1 MPGNPRKM
9 GIRRGAEQP
18 LGYHRSMTGQVVG
31 ERVVGGRAT
40 RALRVA
46 VLGAGNVGREVVR
59 SLLSGWEGPT
69 FDLVGVA
76 VRDLPKAESAGIPKD
91 LLTDAPAHL
100 VANEIDLIVELMGGE
115 EPARTLMMAALG
127 AGIPVV
133 TANKWVIARHG
144 AELEAE
150 ARRTETPFRFEAA
163 VMGGTPIL
171 RLLAEDLAG
180 SKVLRFRG
188 IVNGTTNYVLTEMA
202 TNGTDYA
209 KALADAQAA
218 GYAEADPSSD
228 VEGGDSADKLVVL
241 ARLAF
246 GVWLDRGSIATAV
259 EGGKPGITGVT
270 AADLAAAARR
280 GYAIRLLATARRAD
294 DGSIEAGVMP
304 TAVDVLESI
313 SGINGVRNRVDLETD
328 RLGSISLEGPGAGGH
343 ATAGAVL
350 ADLGALIAGHGST
363 WGAMPKAV
371 AGFGRDLE
379 CSQWFRG
386 PSRARYPVAR

>member
-1 MPGNPRKM
+1 
-9 GIRRGAEQP
+9 
-18 LGYHRSMTGQVVG
+18 
-31 ERVVGGRAT
+31 
-40 RALRVA
+40 

-69 FDLVGVA
+69 FDLIGVA
-76 VRDLPKAESAGIPKD
+76 VRDLPKAEAAGMPHH

-100 VANEIDLIVELMGGE
+100 VANEVDLIVELMGGE
-115 EPARTLMMAALG
+115 EPARTLMLAALG

-150 ARRTETPFRFEAA
+150 ARRTDTPFRFEAA

-180 SKVLRFRG
+180 SRVHSFRG
-188 IVNGTTNYVLTEMA
+188 IVNGTTNHILTEMA
-202 TNGTDYA
+202 TRGADYA
-209 KALADAQAA
+209 NALADAQAA
-218 GYAEADPSSD
+218 GYAEADPTSD
-228 VEGGDSADKLVVL
+228 VEGGDSADKLVIL

-246 GVWLDRGSIATAV
+246 GVWLDRASVATWV

-270 AADLAAAARR
+270 SEDLAAASKR
-280 GYAIRLLATARRAD
+280 GYSIRLLACARRTD
-294 DGSIEAGVMP
+294 DGSIDAGVMP
-304 TAVDVLESI
+304 TAVDVLAPI

-328 RLGSISLEGPGAGGH
+328 RLGSISLEGPGAGGR

-363 WGAMPKAV
+363 WGAMPV
-371 AGFGRDLE
+371 ASTGSCRAFE
-379 CSQWFRG
+379 PEQWFSG
-386 PSRARYPVAR
+386 PSGARYPVAR

>member
-1 MPGNPRKM
+1 MIEEGVTERM
-9 GIRRGAEQP
+9 SRA
-18 LGYHRSMTGQVVG
+18 RSGH
-31 ERVVGGRAT
+31 GRP
-40 RALRVA
+40 LRVA

-69 FDLVGVA
+69 FDLIGVA
-76 VRDLPKAESAGIPKD
+76 VRDMSKAEAAGMPHE

-100 VANEIDLIVELMGGE
+100 VASEVDLIVELMGGE
-115 EPARTLMMAALG
+115 EPARTLMLAALG
-127 AGIPVV
+127 AGVPVV

-180 SKVLRFRG
+180 SHVLSLRG
-188 IVNGTTNYVLTEMA
+188 IVNGTTNYILTEMA
-202 TNGTDYA
+202 TRGTDYA
-209 KALADAQAA
+209 VALADAQAA
-218 GYAEADPSSD
+218 GYAEADPTSD
-228 VEGGDSADKLVVL
+228 VEGGDSADKLVIL

-246 GVWLDRGSIATAV
+246 GVWLDRASVATSAV
-259 EGGKPGITGVT
+259 GGAPGITGVT
-270 AADLAAAARR
+270 AADLAAAAKR
-280 GYAIRLLATARRAD
+280 GYSIRLLASARRDD
-294 DGSIEAGVMP
+294 DGAIEAGVMS
-304 TAVDVLESI
+304 TAVDVLEPI

-363 WGAMPKAV
+363 WGAMPAASV
-371 AGFGRDLE
+371 GVSRTFEPR
-379 CSQWFRG
+379 QWFAG
-386 PSRARYPVAR
+386 PSGARYPVAR

>member
-1 MPGNPRKM
+1 VIDQGVTERAR
-9 GIRRGAEQP
+9 GVRGA
-18 LGYHRSMTGQVVG
+18 H
-31 ERVVGGRAT
+31 GRP
-40 RALRVA
+40 LRVA

-76 VRDLPKAESAGIPKD
+76 VRDLPKAEAAGMPHE

-100 VANEIDLIVELMGGE
+100 VADQIDLIVELMGGE
-115 EPARTLMMAALG
+115 EPARTLMLAALG

-150 ARRTETPFRFEAA
+150 ARRTDTPFRFEAA

-180 SKVLRFRG
+180 SRVLSFRG
-188 IVNGTTNYVLTEMA
+188 IVNGTTNYILTEMA
-202 TNGTDYA
+202 TRGTEYA
-209 KALADAQAA
+209 VALADAQAA
-218 GYAEADPSSD
+218 GYAEADPTSD
-228 VEGGDSADKLVVL
+228 VEGGDSADKLVIL
-241 ARLAF
+241 ARLAY
-246 GVWLDRGSIATAV
+246 GVWLDRAAIAT
-259 EGGKPGITGVT
+259 GMPDGKPGITGVT
-270 AADLAAAARR
+270 PEDLAAAAKR
-280 GYAIRLLATARRAD
+280 GYAIRLLASARRAED
-294 DGSIEAGVMP
+294 ASIQAGVMP

-328 RLGSISLEGPGAGGH
+328 RLGSISLEGPGAGGR

-363 WGAMPKAV
+363 WGAMPAAV

-379 CSQWFRG
+379 CTQWFTG
-386 PSRARYPVAR
+386 PSGARYPVAR

>member
-1 MPGNPRKM
+1 
-9 GIRRGAEQP
+9 
-18 LGYHRSMTGQVVG
+18 MTAQGVR
-31 ERVVGGRAT
+31 ERVVGTRAKRPGRGD

-76 VRDLPKAESAGIPKD
+76 VRDLPKAEAAGMPHE

-100 VANEIDLIVELMGGE
+100 VADQIDLIVELMGGE
-115 EPARTLMMAALG
+115 EPARTLMLAALG

-180 SKVLRFRG
+180 SRVLSFRG
-188 IVNGTTNYVLTEMA
+188 IVNGTTNYILTEMA
-202 TNGTDYA
+202 TRGTEYA
-209 KALADAQAA
+209 VALANAQAA
-218 GYAEADPSSD
+218 GYAEADPTSD
-228 VEGGDSADKLVVL
+228 VEGGDSADKLVIL

-246 GVWLDRGSIATAV
+246 GVWLDRASVTTNA
-259 EGGKPGITGVT
+259 GGEPGITGVT
-270 AADLAAAARR
+270 SADLTQAAKR
-280 GYAIRLLATARRAD
+280 GYAIRLLANARHD
-294 DGSIEAGVMP
+294 QDGSIAAAVMP
-304 TAVDVLESI
+304 TAVDVLEPI
-313 SGINGVRNRVDLETD
+313 AAINGVRNRVDLETD
-328 RLGSISLEGPGAGGH
+328 RLGSISLEGPGAGGR

-363 WGAMPKAV
+363 WGSMPAASTGV
-371 AGFGRDLE
+371 SGSFE
-379 CSQWFRG
+379 PEQWFSG
-386 PSRARYPVAR
+386 PSGARYPVAR